1 MNLNPITL
9 IDGYK
14 LSHREQYPSGTTKVY
29 SNWTPRGSRIPEQK
43 HVVFFGL
50 QYFLQEYLMNQFH
63 RDFFERS
70 WESVENRYANRIRG
84 YLGTKDPAVEHI
96 KDLHKLGSMPLEF
109 AALPEGT
116 LCPLRVPMFSIVN
129 TSDERFFW
137 LPNYIETILSCSIW
151 GSCTSATSAYRFRQM
166 LNVAAQNTGGDPSF
180 VGWQGHDFSFRGM
193 FGLEAAVMS
202 GAGHLLSF
210 TGTDTIPALDFID
223 EYYGG
228 DNGFVGGSVPA
239 SEHSVASAHWA
250 NSNIQVYDES
260 AYIEHMLDLYPTGIF
275 SMVSDTFNLWK
286 VLELCGTKYK
296 DRILARDG
304 KVVFRPDSGDPIKI
318 VCGDPDAPEGSPER
332 KGVIRL
338 LDEYFGH
345 TVTSTGH
352 KLVNGNVGCIYG
364 DAITYDR
371 GQAICRGLAANGYAS
386 TNMVFGVGSFTY
398 TFVTRDTY
406 GFAMKATWAKVNGE
420 GRDLFKK
427 PITDTGEKFSATGR
441 LAVVRNNGVLTVI
454 ERATPEQEAVSLLEP
469 VWKNGKFLRTQ
480 SFADVRR
487 MLWLS

>member
-1 MNLNPITL
+1 MNLNPITAC
-9 IDGYK
+9 DTYK
-14 LSHREQYPSGTTKVY
+14 ISHPEQYPEGTTFVL

-43 HVVFFGL
+43 HVVTFGL
-50 QYFLQEYLMNQFH
+50 QYFLKEYLGNRFH
-63 RDFFERS
+63 QEFFERS
-70 WESVENRYANRIRG
+70 WESVEKRYKDRMMSH
-84 YLGTKDPAVEHI
+84 LGQNSPNTERWREI
-96 KDLHKLGSMPLEF
+96 HKLGYLPLEF
-109 AALPEGT
+109 RALPEGT
-116 LCPLRVPMFSIVN
+116 LCPLRVPMLTVEN
-129 TSDERFFW
+129 THPSAFW
-137 LPNYIETILSCSIW
+137 LTNYVESLMSTSLW
-151 GSCTSATSAYRFRQM
+151 MSCTSATSAYRFRQM
-166 LNVAAQNTGGDPSF
+166 LDAAAKNTGGDPSF
-180 VGWQGHDFSFRGM
+180 VPWQGHDFSFRGM
-193 FGLEAAVMS
+193 SSLEAAVMS

-223 EYYGG
+223 EYYAG
-228 DNGFVGGSVPA
+228 DNGMVGGSVPA

-250 NSNIQVYDES
+250 NSNVQVYDES
-260 AYIEHMLDLYPTGIF
+260 AYIEHMLNLYPTGIF

-286 VLELCGTKYK
+286 VLELCGTKYRE
-296 DRILARDG
+296 RILARDG

-345 TVTSTGH
+345 TITSTGH
-352 KLVNGNVGCIYG
+352 KLVNGHVGCIYG

-441 LAVVRNNGVLTVI
+441 LAVLSDNDGLTVV
-454 ERATPEQEAVSLLEP
+454 ERATPEQEASSLLEP

-487 MLWLS
+487 VLWPS